1 MEFLLHLHLRLGLVL
16 KMNGNYSLKLLLLI
30 SYSSI
35 AGFAANARNES
46 RLQMVGKFQ
55 KTSNANFLNC
65 GLRFQSMAYQI
76 DDSPKTNVNLMW
88 QKSDDHPK
96 GKAVIVYVAVV
107 KSPKERYLLSK
118 TITP

>member
-1 MEFLLHLHLRLGLVL
+1 MQLMIFWIL
-16 KMNGNYSLKLLLLI
+16 
-30 SYSSI
+30 
-35 AGFAANARNES
+35 GFAANVRNES

-55 KTSNANFLNC
+55 KSSNANFLNC

-76 DDSPKTNVNLMW
+76 DDSPKTNVNLIW
-88 QKSDDHPK
+88 QQSDDHPK
-96 GKAVIVYVAVV
+96 GQAVIVYVAVV